1 MKLTELQQTIKKV
14 LKTNKTV
21 RVVSFKVGDKKYW
34 LKQTEQPRGFM
45 RLLKPNPKNAL
56 KHEVGVLQYL
66 NKMAAPCAIL
76 VAYDEDYLVLK
87 DIGKTVNQ
95 WMRDATVDELQK
107 KAILNDCAL
116 ALAELHQ
123 LDLVHGRPAIRDMG
137 WHNGKVRFIDF
148 ESKLNIQRLQW
159 NKIRDL
165 LIFIHDLY
173 RNNLSAEMIE
183 SAVSQ
188 YRQYD
193 YPAGGEQ
200 VWQASVAFIYKCRF
214 LYTLF
219 KPFYPIAGKDLLAS
233 LKLFEYLLFEHSR
246 KEPET

>member
-1 MKLTELQQTIKKV
+1 MTLTDLKQTINQV
-14 LKTNKTV
+14 LKANKAT
-21 RVVSFKVGDKKYW
+21 RVVAFDFQNKKYW
-34 LKQTEQPRGFM
+34 LKQTEQPSGFM
-45 RLLKPNPKNAL
+45 RLLKANPKDAL
-56 KHEVGVLQYL
+56 KHEIDALQFL
-66 NKMAAPCAIL
+66 NKMSAPCAIL
-76 VAYDEDYLVLK
+76 VDHGDGYLVLE
-87 DIGKTVNQ
+87 DVGRTVNQ
-95 WMRDATVDELQK
+95 WLNDPTVDESQK
-107 KAILNDCAL
+107 KMILNDCAL

>member
-45 RLLKPNPKNAL
+45 RLLKPNPKSAL

-66 NKMAAPCAIL
+66 NKMAAPCAVL

-107 KAILNDCAL
+107 K
-116 ALAELHQ
+116 
-123 LDLVHGRPAIRDMG
+123 
-137 WHNGKVRFIDF
+137 RF
-148 ESKLNIQRLQW
+148 
-159 NKIRDL
+159 
-165 LIFIHDLY
+165 
-173 RNNLSAEMIE
+173 
-183 SAVSQ
+183 
-188 YRQYD
+188 
-193 YPAGGEQ
+193 
-200 VWQASVAFIYKCRF
+200 
-214 LYTLF
+214 
-219 KPFYPIAGKDLLAS
+219 
-233 LKLFEYLLFEHSR
+233 
-246 KEPET
+246 